1 MRVGCRTQGLGNA
14 DVVYYVHTTDATL
27 VQMSECWQAVTLG
40 HTLEASFCPL
50 NHRLPERNDRLS
62 VLFFFQSVSHAR
74 RKDHFIISSEQ
85 QKKKA
90 LHPVSPLKPRGGG
103 VRNTQQ
109 EEERP
114 CLFSAHKHKRGSAT
128 SNTLQCPAS
137 PVGVQFRW
145 NPFSMVAASRRSRMI
160 SSEEYSGNLR

>member
-1 MRVGCRTQGLGNA
+1 M
-14 DVVYYVHTTDATL
+14 
-27 VQMSECWQAVTLG
+27 TLG

-62 VLFFFQSVSHAR
+62 VLFFFFSQSVMPGEKTILSLAANN
-74 RKDHFIISSEQ
+74 K
-85 QKKKA
+85 KKKA